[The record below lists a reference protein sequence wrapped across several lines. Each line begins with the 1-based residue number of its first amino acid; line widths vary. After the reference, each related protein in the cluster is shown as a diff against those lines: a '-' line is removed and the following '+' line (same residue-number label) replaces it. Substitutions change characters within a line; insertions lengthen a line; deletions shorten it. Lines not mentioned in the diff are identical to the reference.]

1 MDSIA
6 PPTDVAE
13 TVRRALAED
22 IGSGDVTAQL
32 IHESAA
38 IKADV
43 RCRDRAILCGT
54 AWFDEVFHQLD
65 PAVKVRWQAREGK
78 ELAPDTR
85 VCRISGPARAIL
97 SGERTALN
105 FLQTLSG
112 TATSAN
118 RFVSALEGLD
128 CQVLDTRK
136 TLPGLRAAQ
145 KYAVLCGGA
154 SNHRMGL
161 HDAVLIKENHIVA
174 AGSIAAAVAAAR
186 AAADDIRVEIEVE
199 SLDQISDALAAG
211 ADMLLLD
218 NFKSQDL
225 RRAVDLTRESSPRT
239 LLEASGGIDLKTI
252 RMVAETGVDFVS
264 VGTMTKHLTA
274 IDFSMRFL
282 P

>member
-65 PAVKVRWQAREGK
+65 PAVKVRWQARDGN

-161 HDAVLIKENHIVA
+161 YDAVLIKENHIVA
-174 AGSIAAAVAAAR
+174 AGSISAAVAAAR

-218 NFKSQDL
+218 NFESQDL